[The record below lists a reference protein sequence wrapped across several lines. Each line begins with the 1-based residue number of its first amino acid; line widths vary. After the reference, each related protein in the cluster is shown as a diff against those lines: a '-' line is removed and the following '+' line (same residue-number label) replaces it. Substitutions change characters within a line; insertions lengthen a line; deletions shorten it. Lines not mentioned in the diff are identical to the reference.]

1 LNAEPAGQAAYSV
14 RLVCD
19 QAAASRLS
27 EEIGARLDRDDIA
40 VSFFELP
47 DAWCVELTFPE
58 EPDREAITKIVAA
71 CADPA
76 VAQSLTFTTVAA
88 RDWVAQSLSGLAPV
102 LAGRFVIHGSHD
114 RSHIARNRIG
124 ILIDAALAFG
134 TGHHGTTRG
143 CLLAFDRLL
152 KSKRPVRVLDIGTGT
167 GVLAIAAAK
176 AVRQRVL
183 ASDID
188 PVAVATARRNA
199 HLNDAGTLVE
209 AICAANVGQARFRAR
224 APYDLIFAN
233 ILLAPLKRLAR
244 PAAHLLAPEG
254 RIVLS
259 GLLLAHEPAA
269 VSAYRAQGL
278 ALEGRIRLGE
288 WVTLVMRRQVRK
300 RQPPKRQRPGTRP
313 GRWL

>member
-1 LNAEPAGQAAYSV
+1 M
-14 RLVCD
+14 RLVCN

-27 EEIGARLDRDDIA
+27 EEIGARLDRDDVAI
-40 VSFFELP
+40 SFFELRES
-47 DAWCVELTFPE
+47 WCVELIFPDA
-58 EPDREAITKIVAA
+58 PDRDAIARIVAE

-76 VAQSLTFTTVAA
+76 AAQSLTFSTVAA

-102 LAGRFVIHGSHD
+102 MAGRFVIHGSHD
-114 RSHIARNRIG
+114 RSHIARNLTG
-124 ILIDAALAFG
+124 ILIEAALAFG

-152 KSKRPVRVLDIGTGT
+152 KSRGPIRVLDIGTGT

-176 AVRQRVL
+176 ALRQRAL

-199 HLNDAGTLVE
+199 QLNGVGGLVE

-233 ILLAPLKRLAR
+233 ILLEPLRRLAH

-254 RIVLS
+254 HIILS
-259 GLLLAHEPAA
+259 GLLLGQEPAA
-269 VSAYRAQGL
+269 IAAYRAQGL

-288 WVTLVMRRQVRK
+288 WVTLVMRRHASRRPASQ
-300 RQPPKRQRPGTRP
+300 RQRPGARP
-313 GRWL
+313 GRWR